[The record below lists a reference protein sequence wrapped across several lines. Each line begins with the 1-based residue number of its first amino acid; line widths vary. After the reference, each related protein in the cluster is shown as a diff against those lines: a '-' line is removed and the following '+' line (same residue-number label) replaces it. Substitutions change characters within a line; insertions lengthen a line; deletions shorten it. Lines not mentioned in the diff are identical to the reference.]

1 MDRHTMYSESLAGRI
16 LGGSGALALVPYRI
30 DPSAMVPVVAHLT
43 DSAGRLLVLCPTDEA
58 EYIGATEVRIDGTK
72 KAPELSI
79 DITVASLHALG
90 RVEWLDAAD
99 PAFGLFPL
107 ADAGAFTVGAVTMEK
122 VLVHGPCGV
131 VKLDPRALPA
141 MPARHPLIADEV
153 EARDVVGVLSPGQLR
168 ALLSDVLVG
177 FIPGFRCSEF
187 EAREAGAPA
196 GAPAGA
202 SATRAPAGASAA
214 DGATARAVSGANI
227 WVADVDP
234 AGLTLA
240 TLYGSRITSVFVD
253 FAEPAATISDL
264 ARAVDALAA
273 RTSARHASPRI

>member
-16 LGGSGALALVPYRI
+16 LGGSGALTLVPYRI
-30 DPSAMVPVVAHLT
+30 DPSAIIPAVAHLT
-43 DSAGRLLVLCPTDEA
+43 DSAGRLLVLCPADEV
-58 EYIGATEVRIDGTK
+58 EYIGATEVRVDGTK

-90 RVEWLDAAD
+90 RVEWLDPAD
-99 PAFGLFPL
+99 PAFGLFPI
-107 ADAGAFTVGAVTMEK
+107 ADAGAFAVGAVTMEK
-122 VLVHGPCGV
+122 VLLHGPCGV
-131 VKLDPRALPA
+131 VKLDPDPLPA
-141 MPARHPLIADEV
+141 LRPSHPLVADEF
-153 EARDVVGVLSPGQLR
+153 EARDVVGKLSPGQLR

-187 EAREAGAPA
+187 EAKEAEASVT
-196 GAPAGA
+196 A
-202 SATRAPAGASAA
+202 SARASAA
-214 DGATARAVSGANI
+214 NGATARAVSGANI

-240 TLYGSRITSVFVD
+240 TVYGNRITSVFVE
-253 FAEPAATISDL
+253 FEEPAATISDL

>member
-43 DSAGRLLVLCPTDEA
+43 DLAGRLLVLCPTDEA

-196 GAPAGA
+196 GASAAGA
-202 SATRAPAGASAA
+202 PAA

>member
-153 EARDVVGVLSPGQLR
+153 EARDVVGALYPGQLR

-196 GAPAGA
+196 GASAAGA
-202 SATRAPAGASAA
+202 PAA

>member
-16 LGGSGALALVPYRI
+16 LGGSGALTLVPYRI

-58 EYIGATEVRIDGTK
+58 EYIGATEARVDGTK

-90 RVEWLDAAD
+90 RVEWLDTAD

-141 MPARHPLIADEV
+141 MPARHPLFAEEF
-153 EARDVVGVLSPGQLR
+153 EARDVVGALYPGQLR

-196 GAPAGA
+196 GASAAGA
-202 SATRAPAGASAA
+202 PAA

>member
-16 LGGSGALALVPYRI
+16 LGGTGALSLVPYRV
-30 DPSAMVPVVAHLT
+30 DPSAIVPVVGHLT
-43 DSAGRLLVLCPTDEA
+43 DAYGRLLVLCPADEA
-58 EYIGATEVRIDGTK
+58 EYIGSTQVRVDGTK

-90 RVEWLDAAD
+90 RVEWLDDSD
-99 PAFGLFPL
+99 PAFAHFPL
-107 ADAGAFTVGAVTMEK
+107 ADSGAFAVGAVTMEK
-122 VLVHGPCGV
+122 VLLHGPCGV

-141 MPARHPLIADEV
+141 VSPSHPLVTDEF
-153 EARDVVGVLSPGQLR
+153 EARDIVGMLSPEQLH
-168 ALLSDVLVG
+168 AMLSDALVG

-187 EAREAGAPA
+187 EAME
-196 GAPAGA
+196 
-202 SATRAPAGASAA
+202 SAA
-214 DGATARAVSGANI
+214 AGDAAAAQSGAAI

-240 TLYGSRITSVFVD
+240 TLYGRRITSVFVD
-253 FAEPAATISDL
+253 FAEPAATIPDL
-264 ARAVDALAA
+264 ARAVGALAA

>member
-1 MDRHTMYSESLAGRI
+1 
-16 LGGSGALALVPYRI
+16 
-30 DPSAMVPVVAHLT
+30 
-43 DSAGRLLVLCPTDEA
+43 
-58 EYIGATEVRIDGTK
+58 
-72 KAPELSI
+72 
-79 DITVASLHALG
+79 
-90 RVEWLDAAD
+90 
-99 PAFGLFPL
+99 
-107 ADAGAFTVGAVTMEK
+107 
-122 VLVHGPCGV
+122 CGV

-153 EARDVVGVLSPGQLR
+153 EARDVVGALYPGQLR

-196 GAPAGA
+196 AASAAGAP
-202 SATRAPAGASAA
+202 ATRAPAGAPAA